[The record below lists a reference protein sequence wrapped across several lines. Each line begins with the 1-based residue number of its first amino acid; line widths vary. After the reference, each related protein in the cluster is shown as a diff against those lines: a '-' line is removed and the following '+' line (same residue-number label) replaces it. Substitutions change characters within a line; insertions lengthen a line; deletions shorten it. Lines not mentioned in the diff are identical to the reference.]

1 MNKIL
6 LSILIVTGGF
16 LVYGYAWLMYLCIT
30 QDKLGALLMINA
42 STFALA
48 AVWLACRKNIL

>member
-6 LSILIVTGGF
+6 LGILIITGGF
-16 LVYGYAWLMYLCIT
+16 LVYGYAWLMYLSIT
-30 QDKLGALLMINA
+30 QDKLGALLLINA